1 MASQPFTYKKISELP
16 SANTINDSDVLI
28 VNHNGKTSKITFED
42 LMSVINAK
50 VVHDLSGIE
59 SRLTNVENATS
70 RLATTVSDNTGTI
83 NNIITAGFNLIG
95 IESEE

>member
-16 SANTINDSDVLI
+16 SANTINNSDVLI
-28 VNHNGKTSKITFED
+28 VNHNNKTSKITFED

-70 RLATTVSDNTGTI
+70 TLATTVNDNTGTI

>member
-1 MASQPFTYKKISELP
+1 MASQPFTYKKISQLP
-16 SANTINDSDVLI
+16 SANTIGDSYILV
-28 VNHNGKTSKITFED
+28 VNHNGTTSKITFEA

-59 SRLTNVENATS
+59 TRLTNVEKATTK
-70 RLATTVSDNTGTI
+70 LATTVSDNTGTI

-95 IESEE
+95 IE

>member
-16 SANTINDSDVLI
+16 SANTINDSDILI

-42 LMSVINAK
+42 LMNVINAK
-50 VVHDLSGIE
+50 VIHDLSGIE

-70 RLATTVSDNTGTI
+70 TLATTVSDNTETI
-83 NNIITAGFNLIG
+83 NNIQCK
-95 IESEE
+95 IEN

>member
-1 MASQPFTYKKISELP
+1 MAAI
-16 SANTINDSDVLI
+16 NT
-28 VNHNGKTSKITFED
+28 
-42 LMSVINAK
+42 K

-59 SRLTNVENATS
+59 ARLNTVENATS
-70 RLATTVSDNTGTI
+70 ALATTVSDNTETI

>member
-1 MASQPFTYKKISELP
+1 MASQSFTYRKISELP
-16 SANTINDSDVLI
+16 SANTIGDSDILI
-28 VNHNGKTSKITFED
+28 VNRNGTTSKITFKD
-42 LMSVINAK
+42 LMTAINSK

-59 SRLTNVENATS
+59 TRLNTVENATS
-70 RLATTVSDNTGTI
+70 TLATTVSDNTETI